1 MGIRL
6 HFEDVLCYI
15 EKKMKM
21 SGRNEEREIAERY
34 VQNIS
39 CACRGSR

>member
-6 HFEDVLCYI
+6 QSEDGLCYI
-15 EKKMKM
+15 EKKMGV

-34 VQNIS
+34 S
-39 CACRGSR
+39 